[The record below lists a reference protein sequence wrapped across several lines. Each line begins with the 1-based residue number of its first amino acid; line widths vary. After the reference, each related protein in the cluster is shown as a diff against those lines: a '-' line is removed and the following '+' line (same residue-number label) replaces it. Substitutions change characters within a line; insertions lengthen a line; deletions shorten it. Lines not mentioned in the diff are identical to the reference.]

1 MFRPFARFTRA
12 KVNVALHVLGR
23 RADGYHELDSIVAFA
38 ALGDRLDFTP
48 AEAFRLTVEGPF
60 AAELTAGGNLI
71 TAAHDAACRLAAAH
85 GRNMPGV
92 AVTLTKTLPVAS
104 GIGGGSGDAATALR
118 GFAEIAGL
126 WPEDPAR
133 SRAMA
138 HAALSLGADVPVC
151 LRATACRM
159 SGVGETIRDLTISLP
174 PAIVL
179 VNPLAAVSTAA
190 VFGGLG
196 LSPGQGHGSAIDED
210 EPRRWRNDLTE
221 PACRLAP
228 VIADVLT
235 AIAAAGSFSRVA
247 MSGSGATCFGLASS
261 LAMAQDAASSLRT
274 SHPHWWVAAA
284 ELA

>member
-1 MFRPFARFTRA
+1 
-12 KVNVALHVLGR
+12 
-23 RADGYHELDSIVAFA
+23 
-38 ALGDRLDFTP
+38 
-48 AEAFRLTVEGPF
+48 
-60 AAELTAGGNLI
+60 
-71 TAAHDAACRLAAAH
+71 
-85 GRNMPGV
+85 
-92 AVTLTKTLPVAS
+92 
-104 GIGGGSGDAATALR
+104 
-118 GFAEIAGL
+118 
-126 WPEDPAR
+126 
-133 SRAMA
+133 MA

-228 VIADVLT
+228 VIADVLA
-235 AIAAAGSFSRVA
+235 AIATAGSFSRVA

-261 LAMAQDAASSLRT
+261 LAMAQDAASRLRT